1 MANDEKD
8 DAERGVEGDA
18 QTDTGRTA
26 RIAGTALAAVG
37 SLAIIVLASAVLF
50 ITIAGLLR
58 SDWLAAVIGAVVF
71 VLLLFLLGR
80 MLRVAA
86 NQNKDPMG

>member
-18 QTDTGRTA
+18 QADTGKAA

-37 SLAIIVLASAVLF
+37 SLVIIVLASAVLF